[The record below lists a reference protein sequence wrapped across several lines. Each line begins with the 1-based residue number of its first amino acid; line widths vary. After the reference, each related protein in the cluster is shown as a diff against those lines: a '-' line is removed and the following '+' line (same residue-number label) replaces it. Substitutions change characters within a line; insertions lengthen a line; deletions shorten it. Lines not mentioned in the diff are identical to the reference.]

1 MISKFLGAVVVG
13 SLILPVPADA
23 GSAVGKTNVGGKDV
37 HYGRTNPGGKWLE
50 LWYQPKIETRAL
62 VMRGAEALS
71 RVRHPAW
78 GIVPPAYF
86 APEDS
91 GSPDAV
97 SDAVISR
104 AVEDWHRF
112 FAQSGPI
119 EIGINLPTA
128 VLTDSEAIGRLCKQ
142 LPNHAA
148 FEGLIVEVNSA
159 ELIRNLDLAMRAARQ
174 LRLHKV
180 AIAIDDAG
188 PEWLSLTDVSTSHSS
203 SSRSAE
209 SLSPDVPRID

>member
-1 MISKFLGAVVVG
+1 MVVG

-23 GSAVGKTNVGGKDV
+23 GSAVGKTNAGGKYV

-50 LWYQPKIETRAL
+50 LWYQPKTRAL
-62 VMRGAEALS
+62 VMRGAEALW

-159 ELIRNLDLAMRAARQ
+159 ELIPNP
-174 LRLHKV
+174 RLGN
-180 AIAIDDAG
+180 AG
-188 PEWLSLTDVSTSHSS
+188 RKT
-203 SSRSAE
+203 A
-209 SLSPDVPRID
+209 SPPQGCHRYR

>member
-1 MISKFLGAVVVG
+1 M
-13 SLILPVPADA
+13 PVANMSTTVA
-23 GSAVGKTNVGGKDV
+23 
-37 HYGRTNPGGKWLE
+37 TNPGGKWLE

-180 AIAIDDAG
+180 AIASMMPGRSGSRSPTLA
-188 PEWLSLTDVSTSHSS
+188 TSHSS

>member
-1 MISKFLGAVVVG
+1 MISKFLGLVVVG
-13 SLILPVPADA
+13 LPLARPMP
-23 GSAVGKTNVGGKDV
+23 VGNMSTT
-37 HYGRTNPGGKWLE
+37 GRTNPGGKWLE

-104 AVEDWHRF
+104 AVEDCHRF

-148 FEGLIVEVNSA
+148 ACDASHHDALEGVVYREKRLLQRRFEHVEV
-159 ELIRNLDLAMRAARQ
+159 R
-174 LRLHKV
+174 HV
-180 AIAIDDAG
+180 
-188 PEWLSLTDVSTSHSS
+188 
-203 SSRSAE
+203 
-209 SLSPDVPRID
+209 

>member
-1 MISKFLGAVVVG
+1 M
-13 SLILPVPADA
+13 
-23 GSAVGKTNVGGKDV
+23 
-37 HYGRTNPGGKWLE
+37 
-50 LWYQPKIETRAL
+50 
-62 VMRGAEALS
+62 
-71 RVRHPAW
+71 
-78 GIVPPAYF
+78 
-86 APEDS
+86 
-91 GSPDAV
+91 
-97 SDAVISR
+97 
-104 AVEDWHRF
+104 
-112 FAQSGPI
+112 
-119 EIGINLPTA
+119 
-128 VLTDSEAIGRLCKQ
+128 CKQ

-180 AIAIDDAG
+180 AIEIDDAG